1 MKIEAEE
8 LAHIHLDLVHRN
20 VENDGA
26 RSSLTV
32 FSTDR
37 LLALDPDLNVIGEW
51 PTGPVADTAGW
62 HATDPERKLALVSD
76 DAEVRMMDQRGRVV
90 WRHQHDPWHSQSVC
104 AWFDESGQPYPMWG
118 SRSGCAWFD
127 ESGEPY
133 AITPEPL
140 SGGCRVVRL
149 DLQTGQPRA
158 HKSVHAAPDAVM
170 PVHHRDGWV
179 GLTTEENQ
187 DEGSR
192 AWWVRS
198 HARPSADFDV
208 IEAGWNDW
216 YLTDVDSSGTR
227 ILTTSADEPILVR
240 SFPGLDVIRT
250 IEPPA
255 EDHRWGDMACFAD
268 DLIITTVTDRRTGE
282 QTRGAIDPAGTFHPM
297 NSHGELE
304 WLSPAADGTWL
315 IVTPA
320 SIRRYRATR
329 K

>member
-1 MKIEAEE
+1 MRRATVPENKSVKIEAEE
-8 LAHIHLDLVHRN
+8 LAHIHLDQVHRN
-20 VENDGA
+20 VANDGA

-37 LLALDPDLNVIGEW
+37 LLALDPGLNVIGEW
-51 PTGPVADTAGW
+51 PTGPVADSAGW
-62 HATDPERKLALVSD
+62 HATDPKRKLALVSD
-76 DAEVRMMDQRGRVV
+76 DAEVRMIDQRGRAV
-90 WRHQHDPWHSQSVC
+90 WRHQHDPWH
-104 AWFDESGQPYPMWG
+104 GQ
-118 SRSGCAWFD
+118 SGCAWFD

-158 HKSVHAAPDAVM
+158 HKPVYAAPDAVT

-179 GLTTEENQ
+179 GLTTEEKWE
-187 DEGSR
+187 EGNR

-198 HARPSADFDV
+198 HAKPSADFDV
-208 IEAGWNDW
+208 IEAGWNGW
-216 YLTDVDSSGTR
+216 YLTDVDRSGTR
-227 ILTTSADEPILVR
+227 ILTTSVDEPILVR

-255 EDHRWGDMACFAD
+255 EDHQWGSACFAD
-268 DLIITTVTDRRTGE
+268 DLIITTVSDLRTGDE
-282 QTRGAIDPAGTFHPM
+282 TRGAIDPAGTFHPM
-297 NSHGELE
+297 DSHGELE

-315 IVTPA
+315 IATPT